1 MVTSTRLTLDQ
12 FLAMRDIDE
21 RRLELIDGEVY
32 EKVSPRWGHGR
43 IAGELYQQLSQHG
56 YASVETR
63 AIIPPVGGFAAS
75 APLPDVAFYR
85 TSPPPDDDW
94 MREPPDVVVE
104 VLSLGQSRREMRAKV
119 ELYVAFGVKSVWV
132 ADLERESIDVYEEGG
147 RRTFAR
153 GEELETAHVPGLRL
167 AVGQLFDPPAPATE
181 N

>member
-1 MVTSTRLTLDQ
+1 MVTSTRLTLGQ
-12 FLAMRDIDE
+12 FLAMPDIDE
-21 RRLELIDGEVY
+21 RRLELINGEVY
-32 EKVSPRWGHGR
+32 EKVPPRWGHSR
-43 IAGELYQQLSQHG
+43 IALRIGEILNRYG
-56 YASVETR
+56 VAGVEAR
-63 AIIPPVGGFAAS
+63 AIIPPTSRFGAS
-75 APLPDVAFYR
+75 APLPDVAYYR
-85 TSPPPDDDW
+85 TAPPPDDDW

-132 ADLERESIDVYEEGG
+132 ADLERELIDVYEEGG